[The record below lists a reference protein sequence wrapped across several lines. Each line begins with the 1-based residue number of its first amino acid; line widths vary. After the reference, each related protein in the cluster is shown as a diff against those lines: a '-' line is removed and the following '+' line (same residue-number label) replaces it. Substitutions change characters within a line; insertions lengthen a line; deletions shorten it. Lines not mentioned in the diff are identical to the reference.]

1 MPHRPA
7 LAAFFILALLA
18 APAAAQPG
26 TPACKRELADAQKK
40 MDQSL
45 ALVSTTV
52 KMAPKDRCPTYF
64 KAQELVSEIRRNFER
79 CAPDA
84 EHARA
89 LRNVDDVDEALDTS
103 INKNCPPSPGM
114 IRINAIFIKRLD
126 AKDLPKGLRRRA

>member
-7 LAAFFILALLA
+7 LAALFILALLA

-52 KMAPKDRCPTYF
+52 KMAPKDRCPNYF

-89 LRNVDDVDEALDTS
+89 LRNADDVEDALDTVDQQAL
-103 INKNCPPSPGM
+103 PALARHDPHQ
-114 IRINAIFIKRLD
+114 RDLHQAARRKRS
-126 AKDLPKGLRRRA
+126 AEGIAARA